1 MILGCDSQNPE
12 VLGAI
17 RNTPDGT
24 FRTTSG
30 TAMSEASSSCGI
42 ANYAARKPARVF
54 KPALK
59 AMRKTAERDERRRE
73 GEEKEK
79 S

>member
-1 MILGCDSQNPE
+1 MPE

-17 RNTPDGT
+17 RTQGHQDT
-24 FRTTSG
+24 
-30 TAMSEASSSCGI
+30 MSEASSSRGI